1 MTSLSILW
9 IFPRTTSE
17 LLSVHYP
24 ACILVSQNNCSSE
37 MNIFFSFISSNLL
50 RNSDLNT
57 LIPTKLLTVQRKY
70 NYNVFF
76 SQKKKKKNSWLHS
89 RVLNIST
96 PLRVARPSLWEP
108 RLQSVVCVI
117 YLYFIYLLYLPVH
130 GTSSASVRL
139 SLTFHLWQYLRT
151 RVSQP
156 FMTLVAEICFH

>member
-57 LIPTKLLTVQRKY
+57 LIPTKLLTEQRKY

-76 SQKKKKKNSWLHS
+76 SQKKKKKTPDCTPVYWTFLHPLGWHAPHFGNLACNLLF
-89 RVLNIST
+89 VLYT
-96 PLRVARPSLWEP
+96 CTLFTY
-108 RLQSVVCVI
+108 CI
-117 YLYFIYLLYLPVH
+117 YQYMVLHLLLYV
-130 GTSSASVRL
+130 
-139 SLTFHLWQYLRT
+139 
-151 RVSQP
+151 
-156 FMTLVAEICFH
+156 